1 MLHTLLYASIKE
13 LMLEIEEFWCLM
25 LKTPTVQV
33 KCMKELSY
41 VIIKYCFVKL
51 HLLVF
56 LFVIILYF
64 KEFTLFSR

>member
-1 MLHTLLYASIKE
+1 MLHTLQYASIKE
-13 LMLEIEEFWCLM
+13 LVLDNEEFWCLM
-25 LKTPTVQV
+25 LKAPTVQV

-51 HLLVF
+51 LVF
-56 LFVIILYF
+56 LFVIIIYF